1 MGYVDELGSFS
12 LRRIAVCS
20 LTAVGVMPV
29 GAAHA
34 RRQAENALPL
44 YWERC
49 ENYEQNILCELLLT
63 PHQLICHINMQQGL
77 TNSPRGSRANWDR
90 SELDIKADFN
100 AKSKFHTM
108 YSCVNTVYCCVK

>member
-1 MGYVDELGSFS
+1 MQEGKLK
-12 LRRIAVCS
+12 
-20 LTAVGVMPV
+20 M
-29 GAAHA
+29 
-34 RRQAENALPL
+34 L
-44 YWERC
+44 YRFIGKDVKTMS
-49 ENYEQNILCELLLT
+49 NILCELLLT
-63 PHQLICHINMQQGL
+63 PHQLICHINLQQGL